1 MQDEQE
7 EAQEQT
13 GHAATI
19 SAMTD
24 AIRRRRRRIASSGG
38 GIAAA
43 CSHEAVQERL
53 LRLLP
58 LVQLPAVSA
67 RFERLILVPC
77 ERWVNLP
84 TFRRGQKAP
93 QVLLLDNT
101 RTLRFFTL
109 RQSVR
114 YGLLDL
120 TQSLLETVFRVI

>member
-1 MQDEQE
+1 MVVSGCRHYPLTFSVLCGGTLKLLVSPFNDRSVL
-7 EAQEQT
+7 
-13 GHAATI
+13 GHLVL
-19 SAMTD
+19 SRPDD
-24 AIRRRRRRIASSGG
+24 AGTFE
-38 GIAAA
+38 

-120 TQSLLETVFRVI
+120 IHC